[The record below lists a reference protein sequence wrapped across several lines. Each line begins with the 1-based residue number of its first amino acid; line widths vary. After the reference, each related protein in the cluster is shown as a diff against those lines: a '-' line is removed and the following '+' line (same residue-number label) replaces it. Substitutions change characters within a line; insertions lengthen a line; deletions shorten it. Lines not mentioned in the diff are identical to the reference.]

1 MDNYNIYNNKHK
13 KNSES
18 YLYTGG
24 IKWSFSLIKDLLK
37 NINVNDIKD
46 IIDVGCGEGGK
57 ANLLSSYFTN
67 SKVLGIDFTDEGIK
81 LANEHYSNTNLEF
94 KKLNVMDIDE
104 KEKRYD
110 LVTSFEVLEHIED
123 WQTLLKKMIDISD
136 KYILIS
142 VPTGRMRDYEVHIG
156 HLRNF
161 KKLQI
166 EEFMN
171 NNGFRTV
178 KTFYAGFP
186 FYSPLG
192 RDWLNKNFKGYEE
205 DVAGE
210 FTFKQ
215 KVFHK
220 LLYIMFRY
228 FCLKNV
234 GDAFYG
240 LFENIT
246 INSKWG
252 GGKL

>member
-1 MDNYNIYNNKHK
+1 
-13 KNSES
+13 
-18 YLYTGG
+18 
-24 IKWSFSLIKDLLK
+24 
-37 NINVNDIKD
+37 
-46 IIDVGCGEGGK
+46 
-57 ANLLSSYFTN
+57 
-67 SKVLGIDFTDEGIK
+67 
-81 LANEHYSNTNLEF
+81 
-94 KKLNVMDIDE
+94 
-104 KEKRYD
+104 
-110 LVTSFEVLEHIED
+110 
-123 WQTLLKKMIDISD
+123 MIDISNR
-136 KYILIS
+136 YILIS

-161 KKLQI
+161 QKGQI
-166 EEFMN
+166 EKFMN
-171 NNGFRTV
+171 DNGYKTL

-192 RDWLNKNFKGYEE
+192 RDWLNKNFNGYEE

-246 INSKWG
+246 TNSNRER
-252 GGKL
+252 GKL